1 MLQEKKDYL
10 GSPFFLWESAS
21 SVVAIRAAKVTI
33 HETGVRNISY
43 FSDKLVEDGRWQIR

>member
-21 SVVAIRAAKVTI
+21 SVAAIRAAKVTI
-33 HETGVRNISY
+33 HEADVRNPVD
-43 FSDKLVEDGRWQIR
+43 FSDNLVEGWR